1 MVWYLL
7 LALTPLLLAPLVSYG
22 YNSPIDTNKDA
33 KRTYL
38 IMCGLILFL
47 MIALR
52 HYSLGSIDSAG
63 YYNNWITMRETPYS
77 SLGYALQDSDME
89 PGYLFTVWCLSRV
102 FPSAQFVFVLTG
114 LLFSIAICRV
124 VYLNSDNVMISMIM
138 CICLGL
144 YMFLIQGLRQGIAIS
159 ICLLAIESCKRRR
172 FIRFLLLVILAS
184 FFHRTALVF
193 ILVYFVYGFMLSNQ
207 TKAAMAV
214 SVAVLIVLSPVIVEY
229 GNELLDRD
237 YFGTVESGAVVA
249 VMTYA
254 IIAAAAILLL
264 NQHNT
269 EKKDA
274 FFVWLLIFGMSF
286 YLMRYFGAQ
295 AMERISFYFLIGQA
309 IVLPT
314 AVNKLE
320 HKSRNITYL
329 AVCLLSIAL
338 FFYRLNASY
347 GLNYM
352 FFWEG

>member
-1 MVWYLL
+1 MIWYLI
-7 LALTPLLLAPLVSYG
+7 LALSPLALAPLVARG
-22 YNSPIDTNKDA
+22 YNSPIDSNKNA
-33 KRTYL
+33 KRTYM

-52 HYSLGSIDSAG
+52 HYSLGSVDSAG

-102 FPSAQFVFVLTG
+102 FPSAQFVFVFTG

-124 VYLNSDNVMISMIM
+124 IYLNSDNVMISMIM

-144 YMFLIQGLRQGIAIS
+144 YTFMIQGLRQAIAMS
-159 ICLLAIESCKRRR
+159 ICFLALELCKKRRLV
-172 FIRFLLLVILAS
+172 RFLLLVLLATL
-184 FFHRTALVF
+184 FHRSAIVF
-193 ILVYFVYGFMLSNQ
+193 LLVYFVYGLKLSPA
-207 TKAAMAV
+207 TKIAMGI
-214 SVAVLIVLSPVIVEY
+214 SGTILIVLSPVMVEY
-229 GNELLDRD
+229 GNEFLDRE
-237 YFGTVESGAVVA
+237 YGNTVESGAVVA
-249 VMTYA
+249 VLTYV

-264 NQHNT
+264 NEYNS

-274 FFVWLLIFGMSF
+274 FFMWILVFGMAF
-286 YLMRYFGAQ
+286 YLMRYVGAQ
-295 AMERISFYFLIGQA
+295 ALERISFYFVIAQS

-314 AVNKLE
+314 VINKLE
-320 HKSRNITYL
+320 RRSRNITYL

-338 FFYRLNASY
+338 FIYRLNASY

>member
-7 LALTPLLLAPLVSYG
+7 LALSPLLLAPLVARG
-22 YNSPIDTNKDA
+22 YNSPIDSNKNA
-33 KRTYL
+33 KRTYI

-52 HYSLGSIDSAG
+52 HYSLGSVDSAA
-63 YYNNWITMRETPYS
+63 YYNNWITLRNTSWS
-77 SLGYALQDSDME
+77 SLRIMIPESDME
-89 PGYLFTVWCLSRV
+89 SGYLFTVWCLSRV
-102 FPSAQFVFVLTG
+102 FPSAQFVFVLSG

-124 VYLNSDNVMISMIM
+124 VYLNSDNVMISMLM

-144 YMFLIQGLRQGIAIS
+144 YTFMIQGLRQGIAIA

-172 FIRFLLLVILAS
+172 IIPFLLLVLLAS
-184 FFHRTALVF
+184 LYHRTVIVF
-193 ILVYFVYGFMLSNQ
+193 ILVYFVYGFKLSSK
-207 TKAAMAV
+207 TKLAMVGVMAILL
-214 SVAVLIVLSPVIVEY
+214 ALSPVITEY
-229 GNELLDRD
+229 GNEFLDRE
-237 YFGTVESGAVVA
+237 YYNAVESGAVVA
-249 VMTYA
+249 VLTYV
-254 IIAAAAILLL
+254 IIVAVAILFL
-264 NQHNT
+264 NEHNSS
-269 EKKDA
+269 EKDA
-274 FFVWLLIFGMSF
+274 LFVWILVFGMAF
-286 YLMRYFGAQ
+286 YLMRYFGTQ

-320 HKSRNITYL
+320 RRSRNITYL